1 MLPRVSLIILAVGLL
16 TDARP
21 SKKDGV
27 KQRREDWVVKSFR
40 NDTHAP
46 LKQGNCMDG
55 WYDSSEVGLGCI
67 LPDINHHDINETASE
82 TVCSQF
88 GEGGQLVEIF
98 NYDQMHF
105 LRNMIAI
112 IENDNQ
118 MGGTYTG
125 DIYWWIGLTDHAEE
139 GTWVWPSGLAG
150 NFTWW
155 DEDYGEPAP
164 DIGDYEY
171 DCVQMLSSE
180 WDSLKWMAYSCGD
193 AQATYPVC
201 QLP

>member
-1 MLPRVSLIILAVGLL
+1 MMARVSLLILVLGLL
-16 TDARP
+16 SDARP
-21 SKKDGV
+21 PTKKDGA
-27 KQRREDWVVKSFR
+27 KRRREG
-40 NDTHAP
+40 AC
-46 LKQGNCMDG
+46 LEG

-67 LPDINHHDINETASE
+67 LPDINHHNINETASE

-139 GTWVWPSGLAG
+139 GTWVWPSGMAG

-155 DEDYGEPAP
+155 DEDYGHILV
-164 DIGDYEY
+164 D
-171 DCVQMLSSE
+171 
-180 WDSLKWMAYSCGD
+180 W
-193 AQATYPVC
+193 
-201 QLP
+201 